1 VIRQE
6 LRCLRGVSCDGCHDK
21 DGAIVFDQIFIFNHL
36 APMSRTTRSMVRHW
50 GQMVR
55 RAMAVGVACAV
66 LAPGGAWGAPLVVH
80 QLRTRPA
87 GQDLRVQGRAP
98 SRRFRRAPGALASSM
113 RVFNASADGTRTNGK
128 ILGVDSVTGPYS
140 CSGTAL
146 NTPSRSIVLTAGH
159 CVIEMGS
166 EGRRLVFVPAYDHGD
181 RPFGTFV
188 SEAVYVMPQ
197 WRHRENPDFDVA
209 ALRVRPNELG
219 ALTDVV
225 GARGY
230 ATGRSRLSAFQIF
243 GYPAA
248 RAGGEELRD
257 CRAHGL
263 GFDLLTDRFS
273 GPPTMPASCD
283 MAAGSSGGAW
293 LFDGEFVCGVTSY
306 SYQGRPTQL
315 FSPYFGPEIGA
326 FLRQLP

>member
-1 VIRQE
+1 M
-6 LRCLRGVSCDGCHDK
+6 LFAAS
-21 DGAIVFDQIFIFNHL
+21 AS
-36 APMSRTTRSMVRHW
+36 A
-50 GQMVR
+50 
-55 RAMAVGVACAV
+55 
-66 LAPGGAWGAPLVVH
+66 
-80 QLRTRPA
+80 
-87 GQDLRVQGRAP
+87 DLRHGR
-98 SRRFRRAPGALASSM
+98 SASISSV
-113 RVFNASADGTRTNGK
+113 RVLNASADGTRTNGK
-128 ILGVDSVTGPYS
+128 ILGIDPASGTFS

-159 CVIEMGS
+159 CVVD
-166 EGRRLVFVPAYDHGD
+166 EGNVTDQLAFVPAYDHGS
-181 RPFGTFV
+181 RPFGTFDV
-188 SEAVYVMPQ
+188 QSVYVMPQ
-197 WRHRENPDFDVA
+197 WRHSENPDFDLA
-209 ALRVRPNELG
+209 ALRVKPNRFG

-230 ATGRSRLSAFQIF
+230 VTSKSRFAAFQIF

-248 RAGGEELRD
+248 RAGGEELRS

-263 GFDLLTDRFS
+263 GADPLAGRFP

-293 LFDGEFVCGVTSY
+293 IFDGEFVGGVTSY

-315 FSPYFGPEIGA
+315 FSPYFGPEVGN

>member
-1 VIRQE
+1 MN
-6 LRCLRGVSCDGCHDK
+6 
-21 DGAIVFDQIFIFNHL
+21 GA
-36 APMSRTTRSMVRHW
+36 M
-50 GQMVR
+50 
-55 RAMAVGVACAV
+55 
-66 LAPGGAWGAPLVVH
+66 
-80 QLRTRPA
+80 RPQA
-87 GQDLRVQGRAP
+87 R
-98 SRRFRRAPGALASSM
+98 GALAALTAFTALLPAAAQAAPPAVHELSASPPGLAQPLHAPGRPPALAFREGPRAGASSV
-113 RVFNASADGTRTNGK
+113 RVLNSAEDGARTNGR
-128 ILGVDSVTGPYS
+128 IFGIDPVTGPYS

-146 NTPSRSIVLTAGH
+146 NTPSHSIVLTAGH
-159 CVIEMGS
+159 CAIEKGV
-166 EGRRLVFVPAYDHGD
+166 EGKQLSFVPAYDHGN
-181 RPFGTFV
+181 RPFGTFDAQ
-188 SEAVYVMPQ
+188 SIYVMPQ

-209 ALRVRPNELG
+209 ALRVKPNELG
-219 ALTDVV
+219 ELTDVV

-230 ATGRSRLSAFQIF
+230 ATGKSRRGAFQIF

-248 RAGGEELRD
+248 RAGGEELRS

-263 GFDLLTDRFS
+263 GLDSLTDRFS

-293 LFDGEFVCGVTSY
+293 LFDGEFVSGVTSY